1 MKESFPIETA
11 EYAHQNN
18 LHDQP
23 AYAWWVPHVIK
34 KRAKIISMVRH
45 RMVKKN
51 FKYGHH
57 VPCSVREAYE
67 LDKRF
72 NMTRWRDAI
81 IKEMK
86 NVRVAFKLLE
96 DSDNLPPAH
105 EYVPCHLIFDVKM
118 DGTFKARFVAAGCK
132 TSDPE
137 GSTYA
142 GVVSRETVRLAF
154 LYAALNNLKVS
165 SADILNAYLTAPTS
179 QKLWTRCGPEFGKD

>member
-1 MKESFPIETA
+1 
-11 EYAHQNN
+11 
-18 LHDQP
+18 
-23 AYAWWVPHVIK
+23 
-34 KRAKIISMVRH
+34 
-45 RMVKKN
+45 MVKKI
-51 FKYGHH
+51 FKYGHY
-57 VPCSVREAYE
+57 VPSTVHEAYE

-96 DSDNLPPAH
+96 HSDLIPSAH

-132 TSDPE
+132 TSDPD

-154 LYAALNNLKVS
+154 
-165 SADILNAYLTAPTS
+165 
-179 QKLWTRCGPEFGKD
+179 

>member
-1 MKESFPIETA
+1 
-11 EYAHQNN
+11 
-18 LHDQP
+18 
-23 AYAWWVPHVIK
+23 
-34 KRAKIISMVRH
+34 
-45 RMVKKN
+45 
-51 FKYGHH
+51 
-57 VPCSVREAYE
+57 
-67 LDKRF
+67 
-72 NMTRWRDAI
+72 MTRWRDAI

-132 TSDPE
+132 TSDPD
-137 GSTYA
+137 GSTYV

-179 QKLWTRCGPEFGKD
+179 QKLWTKCGP